1 MKITFRKKAWTCEV
15 FAQIVCK
22 CNMEKAPHGGLQRFA
37 SSQEMGDT
45 SPSVITLGFL
55 SNLQKSRKLFD
66 LQTDVFV
73 IWRYVLVC
81 WNNAREADVEA
92 SCL

>member
-1 MKITFRKKAWTCEV
+1 
-15 FAQIVCK
+15 
-22 CNMEKAPHGGLQRFA
+22 
-37 SSQEMGDT
+37 MGDT

-66 LQTDVFV
+66 PQTDVLV

-81 WNNAREADVEA
+81 WDNARETDVKA
-92 SCL
+92 SCI